1 MAEIAVDLPKTN
13 VVTSGKPHKAILR
26 LALPTLAAM
35 LSQSLVNEI
44 DIVLFAR
51 LPEHEASNAQAALFP
66 SLVLLWAFGGS
77 LSAISVGTQA
87 MTGRRFAEDEHDR
100 AGAVLFNAL
109 VFTLLGGA
117 LFVGLGYAAQS
128 ALLNVLIKV
137 PGARESAHAYL
148 DWRMLGILSMAVTAA
163 FKAFFDGI
171 GRPGVHFVSA
181 IVMNVINVVCC
192 VLLIFGNDTLGIPKM
207 GIAGAGLA
215 AVIATYIGLGIM
227 VGYALLPAYR
237 ERYRPFDVKKFSP
250 SLLWAL
256 LKVSIPGAIATIAVM
271 TGFAL
276 FAMIASQ
283 LDKID
288 LASGAATAGE
298 PVNSA
303 AVANIVA
310 ILKLTFTACL
320 AFGTAT
326 ATLVS
331 QSLGEKEPSKAE
343 RFGWASVKLG
353 LLIFGVVGVAE
364 VVFSQQIL
372 GFMASSE
379 AVRSAALTPL
389 VIMGV
394 CTPLIATAMI
404 LTQALFGAGATKF
417 VMVVEL
423 ILHFLCLVP
432 LAWLLGVTLGFGQ
445 LGLWLAAVCYII
457 ALAIAMVAKFKLG
470 SWKQIKL

>member
-1 MAEIAVDLPKTN
+1 MAEIAGDLPKTN
-13 VVTSGKPHKAILR
+13 VVTSGAPHRVILR

-51 LPEHEASNAQAALFP
+51 LPDPESSNAQAALFP
-66 SLVLLWAFGGS
+66 SLVLLWALGGS

-87 MTGRRFAEDEHDR
+87 MTGRRYAEGEHGQ
-100 AGAVLFNAL
+100 AGAVLLNAI
-109 VFTLLGGA
+109 VFTLIGGVA
-117 LFVGLGYAAQS
+117 FVGLGYLLQAAV
-128 ALLNVLIKV
+128 LNVLIKV

-163 FKAFFDGI
+163 FKSFFDGI
-171 GRPGVHFVSA
+171 GKTHVHFVSA
-181 IVMNVINVVCC
+181 VAMNIINVLLCLV
-192 VLLIFGNDTLGIPKM
+192 LIFGNESLGVPKM

-215 AVIATYIGLGIM
+215 AVIATYIGLAIM
-227 VGYALLPAYR
+227 VGYALLPGYR
-237 ERYRPFDVKKFSP
+237 KLYRPFDLKKISP
-250 SLLWAL
+250 SLLWSL
-256 LKVSIPGAIATIAVM
+256 LKVSVPGAIATVAVM

-288 LASGAATAGE
+288 PVAVQTGE

-331 QSLGEKEPSKAE
+331 QSLGEKQPSKAE

-353 LLIFGVVGVAE
+353 LIIFGVVGVAE
-364 VVFSQQIL
+364 VVFSRQIL
-372 GFMASSE
+372 GFVAASD

-432 LAWLLGVTLGFGQ
+432 LAWLLGVTLNMGQ
-445 LGLWLAAVCYII
+445 TGIWLAAVCYII

-470 SWKQIKL
+470 SWKAIKL

>member
-13 VVTSGKPHKAILR
+13 VITAGPAHRVILR

-51 LPEHEASNAQAALFP
+51 LPDPESSNAQAALFP
-66 SLVLLWAFGGS
+66 SLVLLWALGGS

-87 MTGRRFAEDEHDR
+87 MTARRYAESEHDR
-100 AGAVLFNAL
+100 AGAVLFNAM
-109 VFTLLGGA
+109 VFTLIGGA
-117 LFVGLGYAAQS
+117 LFVGLGYALQS
-128 ALLNVLIKV
+128 LILNVLIKV
-137 PGARESAHAYL
+137 DGARESAHAYL

-171 GRPGVHFVSA
+171 GKTTVHFVSA
-181 IVMNVINVVCC
+181 VVMNILNIGLC
-192 VLLIFGNDTLGIPKM
+192 LIFIFGNETLGVAKM

-215 AVIATYIGLGIM
+215 AVIATYVGLGIM
-227 VGYALLPAYR
+227 VGYALLPQYR
-237 ERYRPFDVKKFSP
+237 RLYRPFDLKKLSP
-250 SLLWAL
+250 SLLWSL
-256 LKVSIPGAIATIAVM
+256 LKVSIPGAIATVAVM

-276 FAMIASQ
+276 FAMIASE
-283 LDKID
+283 LDRIHPT
-288 LASGAATAGE
+288 ASGE

-353 LLIFGVVGVAE
+353 LVIFGVVGVAE
-364 VVFSQQIL
+364 VAFSKQIL
-372 GFMASSE
+372 AIVASSE
-379 AVRSAALTPL
+379 AVREAAYTPL

-432 LAWLLGVTLGFGQ
+432 LAYLFSVTMDMGQ
-445 LGLWLAAVCYII
+445 LGLWVAAVVYIV

-470 SWKQIKL
+470 SWKAIKL

>member
-1 MAEIAVDLPKTN
+1 MAEIAVDLTKTN
-13 VVTSGKPHKAILR
+13 VVTSGPAHRVILR

-51 LPEHEASNAQAALFP
+51 LPDPESSNAQAALFP
-66 SLVLLWAFGGS
+66 SLVLLWALGGS

-87 MTGRRFAEDEHDR
+87 MTGRRFAEGEHDK
-100 AGAVLFNAL
+100 AGAVLLNAI
-109 VFTLLGGA
+109 VFTLVGGVA
-117 LFVGLGYAAQS
+117 FVGLGYLLQS
-128 ALLNVLIKV
+128 TILQALIKTDG
-137 PGARESAHAYL
+137 PREAAHAYL

-163 FKAFFDGI
+163 FKSFFDGI
-171 GRPGVHFVSA
+171 GKTHVHFVSA
-181 IVMNVINVVCC
+181 VAMNILN
-192 VLLIFGNDTLGIPKM
+192 VLLCLVLIYGNETLGVPKM

-215 AVIATYIGLGIM
+215 AVVATYVGLAIM
-227 VGYALLPAYR
+227 VGYALLPGYR
-237 ERYRPFDVKKFSP
+237 KLYRPFELRKISG
-250 SLLWAL
+250 SLLWSL
-256 LKVSIPGAIATIAVM
+256 LKVSIPGAIATVAVM

-283 LDKID
+283 LDKLD
-288 LASGAATAGE
+288 PVAVATGE
-298 PVNSA
+298 PINSA

-331 QSLGEKEPSKAE
+331 QSLGEKEPGKAE

-353 LLIFGVVGVAE
+353 LVIFGVVGLAE
-364 VVFSQQIL
+364 VVFSRQIL
-372 GFMASSE
+372 GFVAASE
-379 AVRSAALTPL
+379 AVRAAALTPL

-394 CTPLIATAMI
+394 CTPVIATAMI

-432 LAWLLGVTLGFGQ
+432 LAWLLGVTLGWGQ
-445 LGLWLAAVCYII
+445 TGIWLAAVSYII
-457 ALAIAMVAKFKLG
+457 ALAIAMVLKFRLG
-470 SWKQIKL
+470 GWKTIKL

>member
-1 MAEIAVDLPKTN
+1 MAEIAADLKTN
-13 VVTSGKPHKAILR
+13 VVTSGPAHWVIIR
-26 LALPTLAAM
+26 LALPTLVAM

-44 DIVLFAR
+44 DIVLFAH
-51 LPEHEASNAQAALFP
+51 LPDPESSNAQAALFP
-66 SLVLLWAFGGS
+66 SLVLLWALGGS

-87 MTGRRFAEDEHDR
+87 MTGRRFAEGEHGQ
-100 AGAVLFNAL
+100 AGAVLLNAI
-109 VFTLLGGA
+109 VFTMVGGLA
-117 LFVGLGYAAQS
+117 FIGLGYLAQD
-128 ALLNVLIKV
+128 AVLDVLIKV
-137 PGARESAHAYL
+137 PGARQSADAYL

-163 FKAFFDGI
+163 FKSFFDGI
-171 GRPGVHFVSA
+171 GKTHVHFVSA
-181 IVMNVINVVCC
+181 VVMNVINVAFCLV
-192 VLLIFGNDTLGIPKM
+192 LIFGNETLGVPKM

-215 AVIATYIGLGIM
+215 AVIATYIGLFIM
-227 VGYALLPAYR
+227 VGYALHPSYR
-237 ERYRPFDVKKFSP
+237 KLYQPFDPKKISLG
-250 SLLWAL
+250 LLWSL
-256 LKVSIPGAIATIAVM
+256 LKVSVPGAIATVAVM

-288 LASGAATAGE
+288 PAAVASGE
-298 PVNSA
+298 PINSA

-331 QSLGEKEPSKAE
+331 QSLGEKKPDKAE
-343 RFGWASVKLG
+343 HFGWTSVKLG
-353 LLIFGVVGVAE
+353 LVIFGVVGIAE
-364 VVFSQQIL
+364 VVFAKQIL
-372 GFMASSE
+372 GFVAASE
-379 AVRSAALTPL
+379 AVRAAALTPL
-389 VIMGV
+389 MIMGI

-432 LAWLLGVTLGFGQ
+432 LAWFLGVTLGWGQ
-445 LGLWLAAVCYII
+445 TGIWLAAVAYII
-457 ALAIAMVAKFKLG
+457 ALAIAMIAKFKLG
-470 SWKQIKL
+470 SWKTIKL